1 VTVTKLWET
10 AAFAAGV
17 RKGLTPTNG
26 IAGISDTTDI
36 FSSFNIQ
43 LSERL
48 TGNAG
53 TDFSFYDTKE
63 VNFKTFE
70 AWAGLQYLF
79 TPWLSSNL
87 SYSYRSINSGA
98 GASNTDLLTRGTV
111 SASSV
116 FLVFSTHYDL
126 WPNFGLARSVPFS
139 NLSPSLRTP
148 FAPAAPSG
156 SSAPAPSSSPSTK

>member
-1 VTVTKLWET
+1 VTKLWET
-10 AAFAAGV
+10 AAFAVGV
-17 RKGLTPTNG
+17 RKGLTPTDG

-53 TDFSFYDTKE
+53 TDFSLYDTKD

-70 AWAGLQYLF
+70 ASASLQYQF
-79 TPWLSSNL
+79 SPWLSSNL
-87 SYSYRSINSGA
+87 SYSYRFINSGA
-98 GASNTDLLTRGTV
+98 GASNTDLLTRGIV

-116 FLVFSTHYDL
+116 FLNFTTHFDL
-126 WPNFGLARSVPFS
+126 WPNLGLARSVPFS
-139 NLSPSLRTP
+139 GLSPILRTP
-148 FAPAAPSG
+148 FPMTAPAA
-156 SSAPAPSSSPSTK
+156 SASPSQSSGPTTK